1 MEEFL
6 SNPVAKALLT
16 VASVDALVVL
26 TVLQCRLLKEF
37 FKKNYQTGKKM
48 FVPTFRRYYENN
60 KCMQTKSHPI
70 VLFFFFSDHVTVSG

>member
-37 FKKNYQTGKKM
+37 FEKTIKQAKKCLFQHSEGITKIINVCKPS
-48 FVPTFRRYYENN
+48 PTR
-60 KCMQTKSHPI
+60 
-70 VLFFFFSDHVTVSG
+70 